1 MFGLHGQC
9 HTSPELE
16 VKSLTSHS
24 SELEGACAL
33 STLQPG
39 HVSAGSHMGAQQ
51 GSPAISFSLGT
62 SPPGVGGNVRLAF
75 LCVAKHILPGSSAL
89 GLESKGQLTIRY
101 EHGVLVRV
109 SRKTE
114 PIYIYLKF

>member
-16 VKSLTSHS
+16 VKSLTSPS

-33 STLQPG
+33 PTVQPG
-39 HVSAGSHMGAQQ
+39 HVSAGSNMGAKQ

-62 SPPGVGGNVRLAF
+62 SPLEW
-75 LCVAKHILPGSSAL
+75 VAMSGWLSSVWPNTSYQGAL
-89 GLESKGQLTIRY
+89 
-101 EHGVLVRV
+101 HWVL
-109 SRKTE
+109 SPKAS
-114 PIYIYLKF
+114 